1 MPELSPSDAA
11 KLLALEDILRAGQ
24 KLRVAELVKAYFP
37 DPDGALWFAFTQID
51 QVRGFE
57 AISSF
62 AEVRSRILT
71 SKSTPFLDIPKTTAI
86 SDDAV
91 DLTFSDID
99 GELSRLCYAY
109 GQGIKV
115 EIYSYY
121 PDVDLRLLEFTGNL
135 RAPKDANGITLKV
148 QVASGF
154 RSAKLLLPHRL
165 PIPGCMFIFGA
176 LLSSLEE
183 VALHKGC
190 PYNIHVGGSVGV
202 PGFTDCP
209 RDSVTSC
216 QARLGT
222 PLFFPG
228 FKTIVES
235 LVNFQTKGP
244 NLLATARGN
253 ESNLTEPIRAVY
265 GDRLLKD
272 LRLLAYRPENDTNH
286 PDKGWVA
293 ALFEIGEGTFNSL
306 TDHRI
311 NNTVVGFQHLNS
323 RDGTLGQSRTG
334 FSPNIDPYSGTG
346 VFFGRIQGDFRNVQ
360 AGDLSGSVRAQ
371 GFKGVRV
378 YSTPTAYVEQ
388 YTTSRPDCLLDMLTN
403 KRWGYGEDYARYDI
417 QSFIDARLWCNEFVS
432 VTDPNGNVFSGPRST
447 FNAELTGR
455 ATQTQVEDV
464 CIAGRIS
471 PPFEHNGL
479 KMIVPLRRETI
490 DDSKIPYFTD
500 TTSDANICADSKGQP
515 LASWSY
521 VGDDELANQ
530 YTVTFDD
537 ASNGFISTPLIFGN
551 QRQQLAAGKAWGDT
565 TLRIINKDI
574 PAFGITNFQEAA
586 RLGNSLLALGP
597 LDRGG
602 IENNFQVKFTT
613 WFSQCFEVRM
623 FKLVRLRIRA
633 LTQLFNAL
641 GIPGFEYFRVM
652 GRKRKGNLQYELIV
666 QAYPVDFYDDM
677 ETIIDNTGDGAGG
690 GINPGGGP
698 LDIPCRIAFSVLG
711 HTSDTI
717 TLGLENC

>member
-1 MPELSPSDAA
+1 MPELSVEDSA
-11 KLLALEDILRAGQ
+11 KLTTLEGNLRAGL
-24 KLRVAELVKAYFP
+24 KPRVAELVKAYFP
-37 DPDGALWFAFTQID
+37 APDGALWFAFTQID
-51 QVRGFE
+51 RITGFTS
-57 AISSF
+57 ISSF
-62 AEVRSRILT
+62 ADIRSRLIT
-71 SKSTPFLDIPKTTAI
+71 SKGSPFLDIPKSTSI
-86 SDDAV
+86 SDDNI

-121 PDVDLRLLEFTGNL
+121 PDVDLALLEFVGNL
-135 RAPKDANGITLKV
+135 RAPKDANGVTLKV

-165 PIPGCMFIFGA
+165 PVPGCMVVFGG
-176 LLSSLEE
+176 LLRSIEE

-190 PYNIHVGGSVGV
+190 PYDVHVGGSIGI

-222 PLFFPG
+222 TRFYPG

-253 ESNLTEPIRAVY
+253 ESTLTEPIRAVY
-265 GDRLLKD
+265 GERILKD

-293 ALFEIGEGTFNSL
+293 CLFEIGEGVFHSL
-306 TDHRI
+306 IDHRI

-323 RDGTLGQSRTG
+323 RDGSLGQSPTG
-334 FSPNIDPYSGTG
+334 FSPNIDTYSGTA
-346 VFFGRIQGDFRNVQ
+346 VFFGRIQGDFRNVG
-360 AGDLSGSVRAQ
+360 AGDLSGSVKAQ
-371 GFKGVRV
+371 GFKEIRI
-378 YSTPTAYVEQ
+378 YSDPNAYTEA
-388 YTTSRPDCLLDMLTN
+388 YTTNRADCLLDMLTN
-403 KRWGYGEDYARYDI
+403 KRWGYGEDYARYDL
-417 QSFIDARLWCNEFVS
+417 QSVIDTRSWCTEVVS
-432 VTDPNGNVFSGPRST
+432 VTDPNGNVFTGTRST

-455 ATQTQVEDV
+455 ATQTQIEDV

-479 KMIVPLRRETI
+479 KMFVPLRKETI
-490 DDSKIPYFTD
+490 DDSVIPFFTD
-500 TTSDANICADSKGQP
+500 TGSDANICVDSKGQ
-515 LASWSY
+515 AMVSWSY
-521 VGDDELANQ
+521 VGDDELPNQ

-551 QRQQLAAGKAWGDT
+551 QRQQLAAGKSWGDT
-565 TLRIINKDI
+565 TIRIINKDI
-574 PAFGITNFQEAA
+574 PAFGITNFEEAA

-602 IENNFQVKFTT
+602 IENNFQVKLTT

-623 FKLVRLRIRA
+623 YKLVKLRIRA

-652 GRKRKGNLQYELIV
+652 GRKRKGNLQYELTV
-666 QAYPVDFYDDM
+666 QAYPVDFYEHM
-677 ETIIDNTGDGAGG
+677 ETVIDQTGSLGVV
-690 GINPGGGP
+690 NPGGRR
-698 LDIPCRIAFSVLG
+698 LDIPCPIPFRVLE

-717 TLGLENC
+717 YVGLETC